1 MKPKIVFSDVDGT
14 FADKDHQPIAADAPV
29 VQALVAMG
37 VPVCL
42 VSARPPQGLR
52 SFQRSLGFE
61 GPIVCYSGA
70 YVLDEMGRTL
80 ASEIIPID
88 EAREIYAYLT
98 ESLPNICVNTYGF
111 DEWVVANPDD
121 PRVKHEEKLI
131 HACARASTD
140 IEGIFSATGVH
151 KFLLMGDPDNICAA
165 EQSVGEHY
173 PDLNVVRSSETLC
186 EIMSKRASKSAG
198 VARLCEHFD
207 LLSDDAVAFGDSY
220 NDLDMIGA
228 VGRSFAMANA
238 VPAVKAAATD
248 VIEWTNDESGVARTL
263 AKLFEL

>member
-52 SFQRSLGFE
+52 PFQRSLGFD

-111 DEWVVANPDD
+111 DEWVELDLKYIRERSFV
-121 PRVKHEEKLI
+121 
-131 HACARASTD
+131 TD
-140 IEGIFSATGVH
+140 IKILFKTV
-151 KFLLMGDPDNICAA
+151 
-165 EQSVGEHY
+165 
-173 PDLNVVRSSETLC
+173 
-186 EIMSKRASKSAG
+186 
-198 VARLCEHFD
+198 
-207 LLSDDAVAFGDSY
+207 
-220 NDLDMIGA
+220 GA
-228 VGRSFAMANA
+228 VFSMRG
-238 VPAVKAAATD
+238 
-248 VIEWTNDESGVARTL
+248 
-263 AKLFEL
+263 AK

>member
-14 FADKDHQPIAADAPV
+14 FADKDHQPIVADAPI
-29 VQALVAMG
+29 VQAVVAMD

-42 VSARPPQGLR
+42 VSARPPQGLHP
-52 SFQRSLGFE
+52 FQRSLGFE

-70 YVLDEMGRTL
+70 YVLDEMGCTL

-88 EAREIYAYLT
+88 KALEIYAYLT
-98 ESLPNICVNTYGF
+98 ESLPSICVNTYGF

-121 PRVKHEEKLI
+121 PRVKYEEKVV
-131 HACARASTD
+131 HARARASTD
-140 IEGIFSATGVH
+140 IEGIFTATGVH
-151 KFLLMGDPDNICAA
+151 KFLLMGSSNDIRAA

-173 PDLNVVRSSETLC
+173 PELNVVRSSATLC
-186 EIMSKRASKSAG
+186 EVMSKRASKSAG
-198 VARLCEHFD
+198 VARLCEHFG
-207 LLSDDAVAFGDSY
+207 LLADDAVAFGDGY

-238 VPAVKAAATD
+238 VPAVKQAATE

-263 AKLFEL
+263 ATLFEL